1 MRFLMPLFAIA
12 MTMTTIYPPG
22 HAADDKA
29 QAGALSPEKA
39 VRAKELIEA
48 LGDTDFQVRE
58 QATSELFKM
67 GPKVVPLLSRHKNA
81 DDLEVK
87 LRVRMLLEQLPNKV
101 YSIVRLKKAPTVD
114 GKIEGDDAWIGA
126 VVQEGGFEV
135 LKTGRTPSRPTHFRM
150 GFTEKGIHVAVTCF
164 EPKPGAIK
172 AKMKDGGQI
181 FQEDSIEL
189 FIKPEEGNAY
199 YQFVANAIGSRWN
212 DQKPRRHLQLK
223 EWSAAAKQ
231 GEKSWTLEMTIPY
244 GAIDA
249 EMPEKGHVTWRFN
262 ICRNIHSTANQLC
275 SWSDVKENFHE
286 PQNFARLIFDWRA
299 DEKQ

>member
-12 MTMTTIYPPG
+12 MAMTTIYPPG

-39 VRAKELIEA
+39 ARAKKLIEE
-48 LGDTDFQVRE
+48 LGDTDFRVRE
-58 QATSELFKM
+58 EATSELFKM

-81 DDLEVK
+81 DDLEVR

-114 GKIEGDDAWIGA
+114 GKIEGDDAWASA
-126 VVQEGGFEV
+126 VAQKGGFEV

-150 GFTEKGIHVAVTCF
+150 GFTEKGIHVGVICF
-164 EPKPGAIK
+164 EPKPKAIE
-172 AKMKDGGQI
+172 AKMKDGGQL

-189 FIKPEEGNAY
+189 FLKPEGGNAY

-231 GEKSWTLEMTIPY
+231 GKKSWTLEMTIPY
-244 GAIDA
+244 DAIDA
-249 EMPEKGHVTWRFN
+249 EMPEKGYVTWRFN
-262 ICRNIHSTANQLC
+262 LCRNIHSTTNQLC
-275 SWSDVKENFHE
+275 SWSDMKENFHE